1 MQLLI
6 PYALVDTPGC
16 HQALSGLPLPRLD
29 TLLRRL
35 KLSASHPGSA
45 DDLSLPHE
53 KALARAMDLS
63 PEDGQI
69 PLAAAALAASGG
81 DPGQRAWAW
90 ITPAHW
96 QVATNHIQMHDP
108 ARLNLQEAESRS
120 LLGAMAPYFAQD
132 GITLTYLEPARW
144 LACGEVLAT
153 LACASLDRAIGADVR
168 PWMPASADMRR
179 LQNEMQMLLYTHPV
193 NDARAERRLD
203 GVNSFWIS
211 GSGRLG
217 AQQASLDAA
226 PIVAD
231 GLRDAA
237 LHEDWAAWAQAWR
250 RIDETLCRDLLAG
263 LNAGQSVR
271 LVLCS
276 SRHALEFAPG
286 PGGWADRLQSR
297 WSRLGLH
304 SFADR
309 L

>member
-6 PYALVDTPGC
+6 PYAMVDTPAC
-16 HQALSGLPLPRLD
+16 HQAVSTLQLPRLNA
-29 TLLRRL
+29 LLRRL
-35 KLSASHPGSA
+35 TVSASHLGSGNE
-45 DDLSLPHE
+45 LSMPHE
-53 KALARAMDLS
+53 KALARVMDLS
-63 PEDGQI
+63 PDDGLI
-69 PLAAAALAASGG
+69 PLAALALAASGG
-81 DPGQRAWAW
+81 DPGRQAWAW

-108 ARLNLQEAESRS
+108 ARLQLEEAESRA
-120 LLGAMAPYFAQD
+120 LLDAMAPYFAQD
-132 GITLTYLEPARW
+132 GITLDYLTPSRW
-144 LACGEVLAT
+144 LASGEVLAT

-217 AQQASLDAA
+217 APVHSDAA

-231 GLRDAA
+231 GLRDAV
-237 LHEDWAAWAQAWR
+237 LNEDWANWSLAWKE
-250 RIDETLCRDLLAG
+250 IDDSFCRDLLAG
-263 LNAGQSVR
+263 LDAGQPVR

-276 SRHALEFAPG
+276 NRHALEFAPD
-286 PGGWADRLQSR
+286 PGGWMDRLHRR
-297 WSRLGLH
+297 WSRRGLH
-304 SFADR
+304 SFTDK